1 MEEATESF
9 EKAYLLDPDYRYAGR
24 ELLEIHVEKKNYERA
39 REIWKS
45 LTHFTPSPFILVDGI
60 TIELADGNQERAAE
74 MAEELLAMD
83 FSNSSDPL
91 EYAEWAFQKN
101 KQATMWDVCL
111 FEKMKGNPSREIV
124 SAWARSCID
133 RGHLAKTIRRLKKF
147 PFPFE
152 RKAGAWSL
160 ILEHLEETNDAQ
172 GSNEL
177 VRKNWADFR
186 SDPQTWTEVGYNL
199 THYGKDDEA
208 ARWFSDWRDRG
219 DEVTAR
225 DYLNIASALLRHAN
239 VAAAKEA
246 VQAGLFRFRTGSMAE
261 SLRIESRFLSEVL
274 ARGEEADQMA
284 AISELEESSPFFQ
297 SINQLS
303 NAMRSAREGDFEEA
317 EKTFKEVGEEW
328 SEWLADPVYAIYFKT
343 TADRLS
349 QLLPKYRGKPKKLLK
364 VGGKKS
370 QNLIEKWGSE
380 RLIVVVLLGLYILF
394 RIIGAL
400 ND

>member
-1 MEEATESF
+1 
-9 EKAYLLDPDYRYAGR
+9 
-24 ELLEIHVEKKNYERA
+24 
-39 REIWKS
+39 
-45 LTHFTPSPFILVDGI
+45 
-60 TIELADGNQERAAE
+60 
-74 MAEELLAMD
+74 
-83 FSNSSDPL
+83 
-91 EYAEWAFQKN
+91 
-101 KQATMWDVCL
+101 
-111 FEKMKGNPSREIV
+111 
-124 SAWARSCID
+124 
-133 RGHLAKTIRRLKKF
+133 
-147 PFPFE
+147 
-152 RKAGAWSL
+152 
-160 ILEHLEETNDAQ
+160 
-172 GSNEL
+172 
-177 VRKNWADFR
+177 
-186 SDPQTWTEVGYNL
+186 
-199 THYGKDDEA
+199 
-208 ARWFSDWRDRG
+208 
-219 DEVTAR
+219 
-225 DYLNIASALLRHAN
+225 
-239 VAAAKEA
+239 
-246 VQAGLFRFRTGSMAE
+246 MAE

-394 RIIGAL
+394 QIIGAL